1 MILYT
6 PMPLEEV
13 LDETE
18 ENRGEYLEIPYNN
31 GIIEIELT
39 SASTAKVARLRS
51 SNINDYLDP
60 RLQPGA
66 EIRIQW
72 MVN

>member
-6 PMPLEEV
+6 PMLLEEV
-13 LDETE
+13 LKETE
-18 ENRGEYLEIPYNN
+18 ENRGEYLEIPCNN

>member
-6 PMPLEEV
+6 TMPLEEV

>member
-6 PMPLEEV
+6 PMLLEEV
-13 LDETE
+13 LKETE